1 MRKLKL
7 LFAAALLAL
16 PLSTLAQSRGAHGQ
30 SSNAGQSQFS
40 AAMTQ
45 EIGKIDSQFLAAA
58 EAMPEDKFNF
68 TPESLNI
75 PGSQLKGV
83 RTFAMQVKHVA
94 ADNFSI
100 WAPLTGKPE
109 PAGIN
114 APAGPEQMKSRAE
127 ILKFLQDSMAYSHK
141 AVTGL
146 TAENALQMVEFR
158 GKTMTRLSLAV
169 LALTHMNDH
178 YGQIVE
184 YLRLSGIVPPA
195 SR

>member
-1 MRKLKL
+1 MMRLKML
-7 LFAAALLAL
+7 CATALLVV
-16 PLSTLAQSRGAHGQ
+16 PLSALAQSPGQ
-30 SSNAGQSQFS
+30 SSNPAQAQFS
-40 AAMTQ
+40 AAMAQ

-68 TPESLNI
+68 TPESLNV
-75 PGSQLKGV
+75 PGSELKGV

-114 APAGPEQMKSRAE
+114 APAGPDAMKSRTE
-127 ILKFLQDSMAYSHK
+127 ILKFLRDSMAYSRE

-146 TAENALQMVEFR
+146 TAENSLQMVEFR
-158 GKTMTRLSLAV
+158 GKKMTRLSLAV

-184 YLRLSGIVPPA
+184 YLRLSGTVPPA

>member
-1 MRKLKL
+1 MWKLKL

-16 PLSTLAQSRGAHGQ
+16 PLGTLAQSRRAHGQ

-158 GKTMTRLSLAV
+158 GKKMTRLSLAV

>member
-1 MRKLKL
+1 MMRLKML
-7 LFAAALLAL
+7 CATALLVV
-16 PLSTLAQSRGAHGQ
+16 PLSALAQSPGQ
-30 SSNAGQSQFS
+30 SSNPAQSQFS
-40 AAMTQ
+40 AVMAQ

-68 TPESLNI
+68 TPESLNV
-75 PGSQLKGV
+75 PGSELKGV

-114 APAGPEQMKSRAE
+114 APAGPDAMKSRTE
-127 ILKFLQDSMAYSHK
+127 ILKFLRDSMAYSRE

-158 GKTMTRLSLAV
+158 GTKMTRLSLAV

-184 YLRLSGIVPPA
+184 YLRLSGTVPPA

>member
-1 MRKLKL
+1 MMRLKML
-7 LFAAALLAL
+7 CATALLVV
-16 PLSTLAQSRGAHGQ
+16 PLSALAQSPGQ
-30 SSNAGQSQFS
+30 SSNPAQAQFS
-40 AAMTQ
+40 AAMAQ

-68 TPESLNI
+68 TPESLNV
-75 PGSQLKGV
+75 PGSKLKGV

-114 APAGPEQMKSRAE
+114 APAGPDAMKSRTE
-127 ILKFLQDSMAYSHK
+127 ILKFLRDSMAYSRE

-146 TAENALQMVEFR
+146 TAENSLQMVEFR
-158 GKTMTRLSLAV
+158 GKKMTRLSLAV

-184 YLRLSGIVPPA
+184 YLRLSGTVPPA

>member
-1 MRKLKL
+1 
-7 LFAAALLAL
+7 
-16 PLSTLAQSRGAHGQ
+16 
-30 SSNAGQSQFS
+30 
-40 AAMTQ
+40 
-45 EIGKIDSQFLAAA
+45 
-58 EAMPEDKFNF
+58 
-68 TPESLNI
+68 
-75 PGSQLKGV
+75 
-83 RTFAMQVKHVA
+83 MQVKHVA

-114 APAGPEQMKSRAE
+114 APAGPDAMKSRTE
-127 ILKFLQDSMAYSHK
+127 ILKFLRDSMAYSRE

-146 TAENALQMVEFR
+146 TAENSLQMVEFR
-158 GKTMTRLSLAV
+158 GKKMTRLSLAV

-184 YLRLSGIVPPA
+184 YLRLSGTVPPA

>member
-1 MRKLKL
+1 MMRLKML
-7 LFAAALLAL
+7 CATALLVV
-16 PLSTLAQSRGAHGQ
+16 PLSALAQSPGQ
-30 SSNAGQSQFS
+30 SSNPAQSQFS
-40 AAMTQ
+40 AVMAQ

-68 TPESLNI
+68 TPENLNV
-75 PGSQLKGV
+75 PGSKLKGV

-114 APAGPEQMKSRAE
+114 APAGPDAMKSRTE
-127 ILKFLQDSMAYSHK
+127 ILKFLRDSMAYSRE

-158 GKTMTRLSLAV
+158 GTKMTRLSLAV

-184 YLRLSGIVPPA
+184 YLRLSGTVPPA

>member
-1 MRKLKL
+1 MMRLKML
-7 LFAAALLAL
+7 CATALLVV
-16 PLSTLAQSRGAHGQ
+16 PLSALAQSPGQ
-30 SSNAGQSQFS
+30 SSNPAQAQFS
-40 AAMTQ
+40 AAMAQ

-68 TPESLNI
+68 TPESLNV
-75 PGSQLKGV
+75 PGSKLKGV

-114 APAGPEQMKSRAE
+114 APAGPDAMKSRTE
-127 ILKFLQDSMAYSHK
+127 ILKFLRDSMAYSRE

-158 GKTMTRLSLAV
+158 GKKMTRLSLAV

-184 YLRLSGIVPPA
+184 YLRLSGTVPPA

>member
-1 MRKLKL
+1 MMRLKML
-7 LFAAALLAL
+7 CATALLVV
-16 PLSTLAQSRGAHGQ
+16 PLSALAQSPGQ
-30 SSNAGQSQFS
+30 SSNPAQSQFS
-40 AAMTQ
+40 AVMAQ

-68 TPESLNI
+68 TPESLNV
-75 PGSQLKGV
+75 PGSKLKGV

-114 APAGPEQMKSRAE
+114 APAGPDAMKSRTE
-127 ILKFLQDSMAYSHK
+127 ILKFLRDSMAYSRE

-146 TAENALQMVEFR
+146 TAENSLQMVEFR
-158 GKTMTRLSLAV
+158 GKKMTRLSLAV

-184 YLRLSGIVPPA
+184 YLRLSGTVPPA

>member
-1 MRKLKL
+1 MMRLKML
-7 LFAAALLAL
+7 CATALLVV
-16 PLSTLAQSRGAHGQ
+16 PLSALAQSPGQ
-30 SSNAGQSQFS
+30 SSNPAQSQFS
-40 AAMTQ
+40 AVMAQ

-68 TPESLNI
+68 TPESLNV
-75 PGSQLKGV
+75 PGSKLKGV

-114 APAGPEQMKSRAE
+114 APAGPDAMKSRTE
-127 ILKFLQDSMAYSHK
+127 ILKFLRDSMAYSRE

-158 GKTMTRLSLAV
+158 GTKMTRLSLAV

-184 YLRLSGIVPPA
+184 YLRLSGTVPPA

>member
-16 PLSTLAQSRGAHGQ
+16 PLGTLAQSRRAHGQ

-158 GKTMTRLSLAV
+158 GKKMTRLSLAV

>member
-1 MRKLKL
+1 MMRLKML
-7 LFAAALLAL
+7 CATALLVV
-16 PLSTLAQSRGAHGQ
+16 PLSALAQSPGQ
-30 SSNAGQSQFS
+30 SSNPAQAQFS
-40 AAMTQ
+40 AAMAQ

-68 TPESLNI
+68 TPESLNV
-75 PGSQLKGV
+75 PGSELKGV

-114 APAGPEQMKSRAE
+114 APAGPDAMKSRTE
-127 ILKFLQDSMAYSHK
+127 ILKFLRDSMAYSRE

-158 GKTMTRLSLAV
+158 GTKMTRLSLAV

-184 YLRLSGIVPPA
+184 YLRLSGTVPPA

>member
-16 PLSTLAQSRGAHGQ
+16 PLSTLAQSPGAHGQ

-100 WAPLTGKPE
+100 WAPLSGKPE

-158 GKTMTRLSLAV
+158 GKKMTRLSLAV

>member
-1 MRKLKL
+1 
-7 LFAAALLAL
+7 
-16 PLSTLAQSRGAHGQ
+16 
-30 SSNAGQSQFS
+30 
-40 AAMTQ
+40 
-45 EIGKIDSQFLAAA
+45 
-58 EAMPEDKFNF
+58 
-68 TPESLNI
+68 
-75 PGSQLKGV
+75 
-83 RTFAMQVKHVA
+83 MQVKHVA

-114 APAGPEQMKSRAE
+114 APAGPDAMKSRTE
-127 ILKFLQDSMAYSHK
+127 ILKFLRDSMAYSRE

-158 GKTMTRLSLAV
+158 GTKMTRLSLAV

-184 YLRLSGIVPPA
+184 YLRLSGTVPPA

>member
-1 MRKLKL
+1 MMRLKML
-7 LFAAALLAL
+7 CATALLVV
-16 PLSTLAQSRGAHGQ
+16 PLSALAQSPGQ
-30 SSNAGQSQFS
+30 SSNPAQAQFS
-40 AAMTQ
+40 AAMAQ

-68 TPESLNI
+68 TPESLNV
-75 PGSQLKGV
+75 PGSELKGV

-114 APAGPEQMKSRAE
+114 APAGPDAMKSRTE
-127 ILKFLQDSMAYSHK
+127 ILKFLRDSMAYSRE

-158 GKTMTRLSLAV
+158 GKKMTRLSLAV

-184 YLRLSGIVPPA
+184 YLRLSGTVPPA

>member
-1 MRKLKL
+1 ME
-7 LFAAALLAL
+7 
-16 PLSTLAQSRGAHGQ
+16 
-30 SSNAGQSQFS
+30 
-40 AAMTQ
+40 Q
-45 EIGKIDSQFLAAA
+45 EIVKVENQFLAAA

-68 TPESLNI
+68 TPESLNL

-83 RTFAMQVKHVA
+83 RTFAMQVRHVA
-94 ADNFSI
+94 ADNFAI

-114 APAGPEQMKSRAE
+114 APAGPSEMKSRAE
-127 ILKFLQDSMAYSHK
+127 ILKFLKDSMAYSHQ
-141 AVTGL
+141 AAAGL
-146 TAENALQMVEFR
+146 TSQNALELVEFR
-158 GKTMTRLSLAV
+158 GNKVTRLSLAV

>member
-40 AAMTQ
+40 AAMAQ

>member
-1 MRKLKL
+1 MWKLKL

-58 EAMPEDKFNF
+58 EAMPEEKFNF

-75 PGSQLKGV
+75 PGSQLNGV

-158 GKTMTRLSLAV
+158 GKKMTRLSLAV